1 MLRFDACNSY
11 LQFLCCA
18 LTVLTLIRLLQSINQ
33 VEVVVCKLGTKLNN
47 LKALLIEVIAPLM
60 RSLQSRGAVYIK
72 DPTAITNYTAMMVI
86 RCHKRR

>member
-1 MLRFDACNSY
+1 MQC
-11 LQFLCCA
+11 
-18 LTVLTLIRLLQSINQ
+18 VHQ

-72 DPTAITNYTAMMVI
+72 DPSAITSYTAMMVSHCSLRLSFI
-86 RCHKRR
+86 GSV